1 MTPSRP
7 SGKVVDDRIATIQ
20 DYLKDIRHDLSEIRR
35 LIQDELEALRERE
48 FWRDYG
54 QNYQQE

>member
-1 MTPSRP
+1 M
-7 SGKVVDDRIATIQ
+7 DHQIATIQ
-20 DYLKDIRHDLSEIRR
+20 DYIKDIRHDLSEIRR

-54 QNYQQE
+54 QTYQQE